1 MALISLIEYGERHG
15 KNRATVRQKAK
26 AGGFTTAR
34 KIGRNWA
41 IDEDEP
47 YPDDKRVK
55 SGEYKDWRKPKDS
68 AP

>member
-55 SGEYKDWRKPKDS
+55 SGEYKDWRKSKND
-68 AP
+68 

>member
-1 MALISLIEYGERHG
+1 MALISLIEYGERHN

-34 KIGRNWA
+34 KIGRNWV
-41 IDEDEP
+41 IDENEP

-55 SGEYKDWRKPKDS
+55 SGECLDWRKKK
-68 AP
+68 